1 MIDDQN
7 NLCNSYVDEYNEKI
21 LKNVINI
28 SEVTLSTKN
37 EHSQ

>member
-7 NLCNSYVDEYNEKI
+7 NLCNSYVDEYNEKF

-28 SEVTLSTKN
+28 SEVTLSTKKWT
-37 EHSQ
+37 